1 MKRFYFIAFI
11 LLVGLVGC
19 VTVENIQLDKNNRQ
33 KIKSIALLKVGE
45 PQFFQV
51 RDLSAAARLGI
62 FGGAIGG
69 ALQGNTDDQNS
80 QKFVKLINGKNIKL
94 GEHIALAVRSELEKT
109 GLNVQ
114 YLSDQVPKLAADKK
128 SDDYSEIVTNK
139 DAILNIWFGPVG
151 FVNSAKFS
159 TEYQPWLVVNAR
171 LIDAKTKLTIY
182 QKTFNVGYEGKFNN
196 AEFITLDSKYNFGD
210 AQDLFKRFD
219 FAVDSLLN
227 GEKLVAEKIGSD
239 IN

>member
-1 MKRFYFIAFI
+1 MKRFYFIALI

-19 VTVENIQLDKNNRQ
+19 ATVENTQLDKNNRQ
-33 KIKSIALLKVGE
+33 KIKSVALLKVGE

-94 GEHIALAVRSELEKT
+94 GEHIALAVRSELEKA

-151 FVNSAKFS
+151 FVNSEKFS

-182 QKTFNVGYEGKFNN
+182 RKTFNVGHEGKFNN
-196 AEFITLDSKYNFGD
+196 AEFITLDSKYIFGD
-210 AQDLFKRFD
+210 SRDLFKRFD

-227 GEKLVAEKIGSD
+227 GEELVAEKIGSD